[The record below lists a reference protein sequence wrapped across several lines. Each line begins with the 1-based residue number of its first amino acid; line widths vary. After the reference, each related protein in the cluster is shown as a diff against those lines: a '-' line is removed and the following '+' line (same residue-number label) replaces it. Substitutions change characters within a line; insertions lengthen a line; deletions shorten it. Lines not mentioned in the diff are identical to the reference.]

1 MDEALGE
8 DFDETVSQQ
17 VITSEADNDSA
28 PHPSKK
34 LRQIKPPKL
43 DLVKRGRQKGKQ
55 TTQNS
60 LAGYHEIQTSK
71 RKTASRKGARRP
83 GQRKALL
90 EREKGPCQSG
100 KSRSSAGQSPVNS
113 RRTVCLSAPLFCFR
127 VSHKDT
133 EALIRWR
140 MGHGYLF
147 SGWRNTCRNGWEYC
161 VFLFL
166 GCFIQETK
174 SNLDGNITSQRA
186 KRKWENL
193 KCKYKVLKAL
203 AKDVETVKPE
213 SWRWFRLMEKAVDG
227 DPTDA
232 DPPKPTL
239 LTNLADESECAA
251 QPSKKMYQ
259 VEMGSDILELLT
271 HSVIEVN
278 TQATVADEGPSSDT
292 AESVKGR
299 SIKKSPPETQDE
311 LHFERAKLRRERQ
324 LLEKEHADLDRER
337 VLLEREKAHRRGREK
352 TALERDRA
360 QLVKDRAAIDRERAS
375 LEQDRARLEGDRAA
389 LERDRE
395 TFTAMALDT
404 NSTGHTEPD
413 SPFAEDRKRLIFLF
427 EKLIERF

>member
-1 MDEALGE
+1 MAQP
-8 DFDETVSQQ
+8 SQQ
-17 VITSEADNDSA
+17 W
-28 PHPSKK
+28 
-34 LRQIKPPKL
+34 
-43 DLVKRGRQKGKQ
+43 
-55 TTQNS
+55 
-60 LAGYHEIQTSK
+60 
-71 RKTASRKGARRP
+71 
-83 GQRKALL
+83 
-90 EREKGPCQSG
+90 
-100 KSRSSAGQSPVNS
+100 
-113 RRTVCLSAPLFCFR
+113 
-127 VSHKDT
+127 SHKDT

-147 SGWRNTCRNGWEYC
+147 SGWRNTCRNGWE
-161 VFLFL
+161 L
-166 GCFIQETK
+166 FIQETK

-311 LHFERAKLRRERQ
+311 LQFERTKLRRERQ

-337 VLLEREKAHRRGREK
+337 VLLEREKAIAEREK